1 MAENE
6 RVRIA
11 DIAEEL
17 GVSTATVSNVIHGKT
32 KKISDETVKRVQLLL
47 EERKYIPSM
56 AGILLAQNNSRIIGV
71 IINDHEKYEG
81 RVLED
86 PFISSAVNYLSYETD
101 KNGYFLMIKI
111 TTETSDIIRFA
122 SMWNV
127 SGMVLIGFCC
137 DQDYDKLRSSI
148 RIPFVVYDGF
158 FDKPNRI
165 SNITIDNFDGGYQV
179 GKHFAELGH
188 KKLLCI
194 SDNFTC
200 MDLERWNGF
209 KKAAKEHALSADYLQ
224 IPLNSEERIQFYE
237 EKMNEIKMYSA
248 VFAVSDFYAVELMQ
262 FLMENGIKIPG
273 DISISGFDDTPICR
287 QIAPSLTSVHQDCKS
302 RAKTA
307 VSVLKELQKQEKE
320 GSIIRLPVEL
330 ITRNST
336 AKYTKQLH

>member
-237 EKMNEIKMYSA
+237 
-248 VFAVSDFYAVELMQ
+248 
-262 FLMENGIKIPG
+262 LMENGIKIPG

-287 QIAPSLTSVHQDCKS
+287 QIVPSLTSVHQNCKS

-307 VSVLKELQKQEKE
+307 VSVLKELQKHEKE